1 MSNLDIFTIVLN
13 NISKV
18 LLATNRQIVYK
29 WTQNQNQKLVYKTTL
44 KDLGDT

>member
-18 LLATNRQIVYK
+18 LLATNRQIVHRMDSK
-29 WTQNQNQKLVYKTTL
+29 SKPEISL
-44 KDLGDT
+44 

>member
-18 LLATNRQIVYK
+18 LLAINRQIVYRMDSK
-29 WTQNQNQKLVYKTTL
+29 SKPEISL
-44 KDLGDT
+44 